1 MNDDGKLLYEK
12 KKLNYYSHGTFNFR
26 MCCIV
31 ILQWYERVE
40 EVKEETELY
49 NMIMNEEFQELE
61 IKEKGNC
68 PQAVQI
74 MILADNQLV
83 ILTMDG
89 VYYLLE
95 KIQ

>member
-1 MNDDGKLLYEK
+1 
-12 KKLNYYSHGTFNFR
+12 
-26 MCCIV
+26 
-31 ILQWYERVE
+31 
-40 EVKEETELY
+40 
-49 NMIMNEEFQELE
+49 MNEEFQELE